1 MRNNLIVFICIT
13 LYLISSITCVFIN
26 KYVLME
32 NTIDSVLL
40 IFVQHISCLMFM
52 FFFKDIFF
60 LKKERDE
67 KNIKESIFSL
77 YNEIK
82 ELWPLIITFNFTLVF
97 GNICLKYT
105 SISFYQLARSMTLP
119 FNFFFSYFFF
129 KQIKFNLLMIISCII
144 VSIGF
149 LIFSLDAV
157 NTNYNSVL
165 YGTIVSIIQAI
176 HLNLIK
182 KKLIIY
188 KDKMVMLYYNLIYS
202 SIILFIYLFITR
214 DIFVL
219 VHLDKRLTFYLILSC
234 ISSIFVTFSS
244 FLCIHYTDNV
254 VFNMFGNVKSTVQ
267 TFMSKYYNSENFNTH
282 TIIGIILTTSG
293 SCLYTC
299 CSEYSK
305 KRKITSK

>member
-1 MRNNLIVFICIT
+1 
-13 LYLISSITCVFIN
+13 
-26 KYVLME
+26 ME

-165 YGTIVSIIQAI
+165 YV
-176 HLNLIK
+176 
-182 KKLIIY
+182 
-188 KDKMVMLYYNLIYS
+188 
-202 SIILFIYLFITR
+202 
-214 DIFVL
+214 
-219 VHLDKRLTFYLILSC
+219 
-234 ISSIFVTFSS
+234 
-244 FLCIHYTDNV
+244 
-254 VFNMFGNVKSTVQ
+254 
-267 TFMSKYYNSENFNTH
+267 
-282 TIIGIILTTSG
+282 
-293 SCLYTC
+293 
-299 CSEYSK
+299 
-305 KRKITSK
+305 KRKNVYNINFVINK

>member
-165 YGTIVSIIQAI
+165 YG
-176 HLNLIK
+176 
-182 KKLIIY
+182 
-188 KDKMVMLYYNLIYS
+188 
-202 SIILFIYLFITR
+202 
-214 DIFVL
+214 
-219 VHLDKRLTFYLILSC
+219 

>member
-32 NTIDSVLL
+32 NTID
-40 IFVQHISCLMFM
+40 
-52 FFFKDIFF
+52 K
-60 LKKERDE
+60 RDE

-82 ELWPLIITFNFTLVF
+82 ELWPLIITFNFTL
-97 GNICLKYT
+97 
-105 SISFYQLARSMTLP
+105 
-119 FNFFFSYFFF
+119 
-129 KQIKFNLLMIISCII
+129 QIKFNLLMIISCII

-157 NTNYNSVL
+157 NTNYIYVL

-188 KDKMVMLYYNLIYS
+188 KDKMED
-202 SIILFIYLFITR
+202 FW
-214 DIFVL
+214 
-219 VHLDKRLTFYLILSC
+219 
-234 ISSIFVTFSS
+234 
-244 FLCIHYTDNV
+244 NV
-254 VFNMFGNVKSTVQ
+254 
-267 TFMSKYYNSENFNTH
+267 
-282 TIIGIILTTSG
+282 
-293 SCLYTC
+293 
-299 CSEYSK
+299 
-305 KRKITSK
+305 

>member
-1 MRNNLIVFICIT
+1 MRNNLIVFICIS
-13 LYLISSITCVFIN
+13 LYLISSITSVFIN

-32 NTIDSVLL
+32 NIIDSVLL

-60 LKKERDE
+60 LKKKRNE
-67 KNIKESIFSL
+67 KNIKEYIISL
-77 YNEIK
+77 YKGIK

-105 SISFYQLARSMTLP
+105 NISFYQLARSMTLP

-149 LIFSLDAV
+149 FIFSLDAV

-182 KKLIIY
+182 EKLIIY
-188 KDKMVMLYYNLIYS
+188 KDKMLMLYYNLIYS

-214 DIFVL
+214 DILVL
-219 VHLDKRLTFYLILSC
+219 VNLDKRLTFYLFLSC

-282 TIIGIILTTSG
+282 TMIGIILTTLG
-293 SCLYTC
+293 SCIYTC
-299 CSEYSK
+299 SNEYSK
-305 KRKITSK
+305 KSKIKSK